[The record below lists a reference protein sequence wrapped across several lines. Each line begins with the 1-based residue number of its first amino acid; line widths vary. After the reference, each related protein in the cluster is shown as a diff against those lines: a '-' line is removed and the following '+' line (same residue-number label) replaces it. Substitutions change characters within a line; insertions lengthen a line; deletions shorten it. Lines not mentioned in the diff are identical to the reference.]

1 MPTRPT
7 WTGSIQISLVSIGV
21 KIFPATNP
29 GKQVEFHQ
37 IDRKTHKRVHH
48 RNVDEAGEVEKAD
61 IVKGFEYAKDKY
73 IEIDPEELKTLRL
86 PTATIM
92 PIRQFIKADELSP
105 GLFDRPYFVAP
116 KDEVQA
122 KALSIMRK
130 ALSQTN
136 TLGIGEIAFSG
147 REHLVAIGAPL
158 DPKQKGLMLYLLRYE
173 DELRNPKSILSNV
186 KEASVDADEL
196 SLAKQLING
205 KMSRLDLSA
214 YKNDYEAAVKKLVDA
229 KRKGK
234 PLPEPE
240 PEPVKAKVVNIMDAL
255 RSSLAQEKSLK
266 QQLELRRQHGGGRL
280 LKSASAASEKG
291 TRCGMDRIAKRLNRN

>member
-7 WTGSIQISLVSIGV
+7 WSGSIQISLVSIAV

-48 RNVDEAGEVEKAD
+48 QNVDEAGEVEKAD
-61 IVKGFEYAKDKY
+61 LVKGFEYAKNKY
-73 IEIDPEELKTLRL
+73 IEIDPEELKALRL
-86 PTATIM
+86 PTATTM
-92 PIRQFIKADELSP
+92 PIKQFIKAEELSP
-105 GLFDRPYFVAP
+105 GLFDRPYFVVP
-116 KDEVQA
+116 KDDVQA
-122 KALSIMRK
+122 KALSIMCK
-130 ALSQTN
+130 ALAQTN

-158 DPKQKGLMLYLLRYE
+158 NPKQKGLMLYLLRYE
-173 DELRNPKSILSNV
+173 DELRDPKSILSDV
-186 KEASVDADEL
+186 RETSVDADEL

-205 KMSRLDLSA
+205 RTSKLDLST

-240 PEPVKAKVVNIMDAL
+240 PEPANTKVVNIMDAL
-255 RSSLAQEKSLK
+255 RSSLAEGKKPKTTARKTS
-266 QQLELRRQHGGGRL
+266 RRS
-280 LKSASAASEKG
+280 KAA
-291 TRCGMDRIAKRLNRN
+291 

>member
-7 WTGSIQISLVSIGV
+7 WSGSIQISLVSISV
-21 KIFPATNP
+21 NIFPATNP
-29 GKQVEFHQ
+29 GRQVEFHQ

-48 RNVDEAGEVEKAD
+48 QNVDEGGEVEKAD

-73 IEIDPEELKTLRL
+73 IEIDPDELKALRI
-86 PTATIM
+86 PTATTMQIK
-92 PIRQFIKADELSP
+92 QFVKADEISSALY
-105 GLFDRPYFVAP
+105 DRPYFVTP

-122 KALSIMRK
+122 KTLSIMRK
-130 ALSQTN
+130 ALAQTD

-158 DPKQKGLMLYLLRYE
+158 DPKQKGLMLYMLRYE
-173 DELRNPKSILSNV
+173 DELRDPKSSLSGV

-196 SLAKQLING
+196 ALAKQLIG
-205 KMSRLDLSA
+205 KSTSKFDLSA
-214 YKNDYEAAVKKLVDA
+214 YQNDYEAAVKKLVDA

-240 PEPVKAKVVNIMDAL
+240 PAPAKTKVVNIMDAL
-255 RSSLAQEKSLK
+255 RSSLANDKPKKAAAKKITRKKSK
-266 QQLELRRQHGGGRL
+266 
-280 LKSASAASEKG
+280 AA
-291 TRCGMDRIAKRLNRN
+291 

>member
-7 WTGSIQISLVSIGV
+7 WSGSIQISLVSIAV

-29 GKQVEFHQ
+29 GKQIEFHQ

-48 RNVDEAGEVEKAD
+48 QNVDEAGEVGKAD
-61 IVKGFEYAKDKY
+61 VVKGFEYAKNKY
-73 IEIDPEELKTLRL
+73 IEIDPEELKALRL
-86 PTATIM
+86 PTATTM
-92 PIRQFIKADELSP
+92 SIRQFVKADELSP
-105 GLFDRPYFVAP
+105 GLYDRPYFVIP
-116 KDEVQA
+116 KDEIQA

-130 ALSQTN
+130 ALAQTN

-158 DPKQKGLMLYLLRYE
+158 DPKQKGLMLYMLRYE
-173 DELRNPKSILSNV
+173 DELRDPKSLLSGV
-186 KEASVDADEL
+186 KEASVDSDEL
-196 SLAKQLING
+196 SLAKQLIRG
-205 KMSRLDLSA
+205 KSSKFDIDA

-240 PEPVKAKVVNIMDAL
+240 PEPAKAKVINIMDAL
-255 RSSLAQEKSLK
+255 RSSLAEGKK
-266 QQLELRRQHGGGRL
+266 PKTTTKAKKAARR
-280 LKSASAASEKG
+280 KKAA
-291 TRCGMDRIAKRLNRN
+291 

>member
-7 WTGSIQISLVSIGV
+7 WSGSIQISLVSIAV

-29 GKQVEFHQ
+29 GKQVQFHQ

-48 RNVDEAGEVEKAD
+48 QNVDEAGEVEKAN
-61 IVKGFEYAKDKY
+61 IVKGFEYGKDKY
-73 IEIDPEELKTLRL
+73 IEIDPEELKVLRL
-86 PTATIM
+86 QTATMM
-92 PIRQFIKADELSP
+92 PISQFVNAAEISP

-130 ALSQTN
+130 ALAQTN

-158 DPKQKGLMLYLLRYE
+158 DPKQKGLMLYVLRYE
-173 DELRNPKSILSNV
+173 DELRSAKSILSGV
-186 KEASVDADEL
+186 KESSVDADEL
-196 SLAKQLING
+196 SLAKQLIKG
-205 KMSRLDLSA
+205 KTSKLDLSA
-214 YKNDYEAAVKKLVDA
+214 YKDDYEAAVKKLVEA

-234 PLPEPE
+234 PLPAPE
-240 PEPVKAKVVNIMDAL
+240 PEPKNAKVVSIMDAL
-255 RSSLAQEKSLK
+255 RSSLSQGKK
-266 QQLELRRQHGGGRL
+266 TKKTTRRTR
-280 LKSASAASEKG
+280 AA
-291 TRCGMDRIAKRLNRN
+291 

>member
-7 WTGSIQISLVSIGV
+7 WSGSIQISLVSIVV

-37 IDRKTHKRVHH
+37 IDRKTHKRIHH
-48 RNVDEAGEVEKAD
+48 QNVDEAGEVEKVD
-61 IVKGFEYAKDKY
+61 IVKGFEYAKNKY
-73 IEIDPEELKTLRL
+73 IEIDPEELRVLRL
-86 PTATIM
+86 PTATTM
-92 PIRQFIKADELSP
+92 PIKQFVKVEELP
-105 GLFDRPYFVAP
+105 PELFDRPYFVAP

-122 KALSIMRK
+122 KALSVMRK
-130 ALSQTN
+130 ALLQTN

-147 REHLVAIGAPL
+147 REHLVALGAPL
-158 DPKQKGLMLYLLRYE
+158 DPKQKGLMLYMLRYE
-173 DELRNPKSILSNV
+173 DELRNPKTILSDV

-196 SLAKQLING
+196 SLAKQLIKG
-205 KMSRLDLSA
+205 KTSKLDLSA

-240 PEPVKAKVVNIMDAL
+240 PEPTNTKVVNIMDAL
-255 RSSLAQEKSLK
+255 RSSLTQEKK
-266 QQLELRRQHGGGRL
+266 PKATVKAKKIARRR
-280 LKSASAASEKG
+280 KAA
-291 TRCGMDRIAKRLNRN
+291 

>member
-1 MPTRPT
+1 
-7 WTGSIQISLVSIGV
+7 VSIAV

-29 GKQVEFHQ
+29 GKQVQFHQ

-73 IEIDPEELKTLRL
+73 IEIDPEELKALRL
-86 PTATIM
+86 PTATTM
-92 PIRQFIKADELSP
+92 PINQFVNVDEISP

-130 ALSQTN
+130 ALAQTN

-158 DPKQKGLMLYLLRYE
+158 DSKQKGLMLYLLRYE
-173 DELRNPKSILSNV
+173 DEMRSGKSVLSAV
-186 KEASVDADEL
+186 KEAPVDTDEL
-196 SLAKQLING
+196 SLAKQLIKG
-205 KMSRLDLSA
+205 KTSKLNLSV
-214 YKNDYEAAVKKLVDA
+214 YKDDYEAAVKTLVEA

-234 PLPEPE
+234 PLTPPEPE
-240 PEPVKAKVVNIMDAL
+240 VKKPKVVNIMDAL
-255 RSSLAQEKSLK
+255 RSSLSQEKKPKKLK
-266 QQLELRRQHGGGRL
+266 RRT
-280 LKSASAASEKG
+280 KAA
-291 TRCGMDRIAKRLNRN
+291 

>member
-7 WTGSIQISLVSIGV
+7 WSGSIQISLVSIGV
-21 KIFPATNP
+21 KIFPATTP
-29 GKQVEFHQ
+29 GKQIEFHQ

-48 RNVDEAGEVEKAD
+48 QNVDEAGEVGKAD
-61 IVKGFEYAKDKY
+61 IVKGFEYAKNKY
-73 IEIDPEELKTLRL
+73 IEIDPEELKALRL
-86 PTATIM
+86 PTATTMTIK
-92 PIRQFIKADELSP
+92 QFVKAEELSP
-105 GLFDRPYFVAP
+105 GLYDRPYFVIP

-130 ALSQTN
+130 ALAETN

-173 DELRNPKSILSNV
+173 DELRDPKSLLSGV
-186 KEASVDADEL
+186 KETSVDSDEL
-196 SLAKQLING
+196 SLAKQLIRG
-205 KMSRLDLSA
+205 KTSKFDLDA

-240 PEPVKAKVVNIMDAL
+240 PEPAKTKVVNIMDAL
-255 RSSLAQEKSLK
+255 RSSLAEGKK
-266 QQLELRRQHGGGRL
+266 PRATTKVKKATRR
-280 LKSASAASEKG
+280 KKAA
-291 TRCGMDRIAKRLNRN
+291 